1 MLFRF
6 AYCQSPTL
14 EGSGDE
20 RACLVGQNL
29 DRAQAR
35 RQRGASGQPGARDT
49 HPGGDT
55 QVGVRIG
62 QVESSLPPRPG
73 MAGDVGKW
81 ASQACQ
87 EQTEQ
92 AVCPA

>member
-1 MLFRF
+1 MLSRF
-6 AYCQSPTL
+6 ASCPSPTL
-14 EGSGDE
+14 EGPGDK

-35 RQRGASGQPGARDT
+35 RKRGASEQPRTRDI
-49 HPGGDT
+49 HSGGDT
-55 QVGVRIG
+55 QIAVRIG

-73 MAGDVGKW
+73 MAGVVGKW

-87 EQTEQ
+87 EQTE
-92 AVCPA
+92 